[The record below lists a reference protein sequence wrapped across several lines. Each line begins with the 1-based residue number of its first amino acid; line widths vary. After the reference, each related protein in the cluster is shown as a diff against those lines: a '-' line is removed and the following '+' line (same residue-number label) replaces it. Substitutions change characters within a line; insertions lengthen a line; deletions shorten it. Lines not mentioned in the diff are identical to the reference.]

1 MDSKPKHIN
10 QNSAD
15 VEDSEQ
21 ILGSKIQNEQL
32 KNELK
37 CLKES
42 VEENRSMLNDMKSLK
57 ESHDHLLKK
66 FQDLEKFV
74 ISQNQN
80 KTQNEQGK
88 QSNSNSEKL
97 GNDEEPNFEN
107 PFCFEQPPKKIK
119 LEDQSE
125 EIQRLNQIINDLK
138 EDNSK
143 LSKMNA
149 KLVTE
154 NDHFKKKQ
162 NEGNGDGNPHEM
174 DRIGSDLE
182 GDASEGGNKTNGNP
196 DHVSAIQRCMQSLVH
211 ACQCRD
217 ANCRLPSCHL
227 MKRLATHTRNCQR
240 KINGGCPICKQVI
253 ALCCY
258 HAKVC
263 SDAKCPAQF
272 CQNIKQKLRYQQL
285 QQQQQS
291 QQQMPN
297 ASMI

>member
-1 MDSKPKHIN
+1 MDSNSKHVK
-10 QNSAD
+10 QSSAD

-21 ILGSKIQNEQL
+21 IVGSKIQNEQL

-42 VEENRSMLNDMKSLK
+42 VEENRSMLIDMKSLK

-80 KTQNEQGK
+80 KTQNEQGA
-88 QSNSNSEKL
+88 QSNSNS
-97 GNDEEPNFEN
+97 GNVGIDEEPNFEN
-107 PFCFEQPPKKIK
+107 PFCFEQPLKKLK

-125 EIQRLNQIINDLK
+125 EIQRLNQIIKDLK

-149 KLVTE
+149 KLVIE
-154 NDHFKKKQ
+154 NDNFKKVKK
-162 NEGNGDGNPHEM
+162 EDEDKHDGHPHEM
-174 DRIGSDLE
+174 DRIGSELG
-182 GDASEGGNKTNGNP
+182 GDASGGGTKTNGNP
-196 DHVSAIQRCMQSLVH
+196 DRVSAIQRCIQSLVH

-217 ANCRLPSCHL
+217 ANCRLPSCHS
-227 MKRLATHTRNCQR
+227 MKRVVTHTRNCQR
-240 KINGGCPICKQVI
+240 KWNGGCPICKQLI

-263 SDAKCPAQF
+263 SDAKCPVQF
-272 CQNIKQKLRYQQL
+272 CQNIKLKLRHRQL

-291 QQQMPN
+291 QQ
-297 ASMI
+297 